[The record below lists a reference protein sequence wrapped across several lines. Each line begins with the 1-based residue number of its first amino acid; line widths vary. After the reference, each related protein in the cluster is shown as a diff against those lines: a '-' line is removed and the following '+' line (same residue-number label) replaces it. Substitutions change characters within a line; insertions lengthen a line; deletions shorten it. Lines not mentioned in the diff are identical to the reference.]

1 MGLLW
6 DSQPFPG
13 VVFVKRYQ
21 FNCVCVLPEDHP
33 LMERTS
39 ITLGDFKNEQVFSLE
54 KEFLTQGAHNN
65 KLQKAL
71 KRNSRIETQAS
82 YSACSFVAR
91 GHGIAIVD
99 PLTALHFNRGFGV
112 GVRTLEMV
120 VPYNIVIIR
129 PKPTWPSLVCD
140 KFVARLSDTIDD
152 LATRHSF
159 FQAL

>member
-1 MGLLW
+1 M
-6 DSQPFPG
+6 
-13 VVFVKRYQ
+13 KRHQ
-21 FNCVCVLPEDHP
+21 FNCVCVLPETHP
-33 LMERTS
+33 LMDRKS
-39 ITLGDFKNEQVFSLE
+39 ITESGFKNEPVFSLE
-54 KEFLTQGAHNN
+54 KEFLTQDALGRR
-65 KLQKAL
+65 LQEVF

-129 PKPTWPSLVCD
+129 AKLTWPSLVCD
-140 KFVARLSDTIDD
+140 KFVAHLSDTIED
-152 LATRHSF
+152 LAARHSF